1 MMSPSSAKF
10 KIYRAA
16 SVFIHTN
23 YFSFKKE
30 LLMPPKYTVE
40 NGKKKRMLIIYLEQ
54 NTASNLDN
62 NCSRV
67 VCFVFVIYL
76 LLTTVNIGRTP

>member
-1 MMSPSSAKF
+1 MQNLNNTEQPVSSS
-10 KIYRAA
+10 IR
-16 SVFIHTN
+16 II
-23 YFSFKKE
+23 SFKKE